1 MYDNHNRGRQILSDT
16 NYSVLKIERT
26 QQDFAIVY
34 FGIQRGYSS
43 SKFILLDSRR
53 DA

>member
-1 MYDNHNRGRQILSDT
+1 MYDNHNRGRQILCA

-34 FGIQRGYSS
+34 FGIQRDYSS